1 MNIVRIV
8 KFLLINANPIDIS
21 IEQISLTLPKTNI
34 QLIQMQTLN
43 GNETNVTFQS
53 SYRKN
58 DITKVREVKNQ
69 LVTIF
74 FWKLVIPARHR
85 AIFSLMIN
93 GASDP
98 SFYHETIT
106 FKTSYEVNN

>member
-1 MNIVRIV
+1 VNIVRIV

-74 FWKLVIPARHR
+74 F
-85 AIFSLMIN
+85 
-93 GASDP
+93 
-98 SFYHETIT
+98 
-106 FKTSYEVNN
+106 

>member
-1 MNIVRIV
+1 MNTVRIV

-34 QLIQMQTLN
+34 QLIHIQTLN
-43 GNETNVTFQS
+43 GNETNVAFKS
-53 SYRKN
+53 SYRKD

-74 FWKLVIPARHR
+74 F
-85 AIFSLMIN
+85 
-93 GASDP
+93 
-98 SFYHETIT
+98 
-106 FKTSYEVNN
+106 